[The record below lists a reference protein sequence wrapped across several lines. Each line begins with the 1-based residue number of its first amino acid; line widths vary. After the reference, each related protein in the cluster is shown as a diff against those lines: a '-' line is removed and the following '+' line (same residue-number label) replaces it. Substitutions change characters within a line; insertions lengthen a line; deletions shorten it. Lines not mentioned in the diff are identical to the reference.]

1 MNLSQ
6 LEYFVAVA
14 EEGGFTNAA
23 RRVHISQ
30 SGVSAQIRRL
40 ERELGTE
47 LFDRTGR
54 DVALTSGGRAALG
67 PARATLAA
75 AASVRAAVDEVTG
88 LLRGEVRVGMV
99 VGCTVAPLFDALD
112 HFHRQH
118 PRIEISLSEARSDV
132 LLEQVRTGEVDLA
145 LAGVAGEGP
154 PDLAHRVVVE
164 DRLVAIVAPDHPL
177 HGRSRVGL
185 EQLLEHPLVC
195 MPAQTGIRAALD
207 RSAAVKGL
215 RARVAVEASAPDA
228 VVALAGRGL
237 GVGVLSA
244 SMVERGGPV
253 HPVAVTGAEVA
264 ALLVLVWRSGPGAA
278 VGELVRSAEQ
288 AFFPRA

>member
-14 EEGGFTNAA
+14 EEGGFTHAA

-30 SGVSAQIRRL
+30 SGVSAQIRQL

-47 LFDRTGR
+47 LFDRSGR
-54 DVALTSGGRAALG
+54 EVVLTAGGRAALG

-112 HFHRQH
+112 DFHRRH

-132 LLEQVRTGEVDLA
+132 LLEQVRAGEIELA
-145 LAGVAGEGP
+145 LVGVAGEAP
-154 PDLAHRVVVE
+154 PDLAHRVVVD
-164 DRLVAIVAPDHPL
+164 DRLVAIVAPGHPL
-177 HGRSRVGL
+177 HGRTRVGL

-195 MPAQTGIRAALD
+195 MPIGTGIRAALD
-207 RSAAVKGL
+207 RSAAARGL
-215 RARVAVEASAPDA
+215 RARVAVEASAADA

-237 GVGVLSA
+237 GIGVLSA
-244 SMVERGGPV
+244 SMVERGGAV

-288 AFFPRA
+288 AFSPGP